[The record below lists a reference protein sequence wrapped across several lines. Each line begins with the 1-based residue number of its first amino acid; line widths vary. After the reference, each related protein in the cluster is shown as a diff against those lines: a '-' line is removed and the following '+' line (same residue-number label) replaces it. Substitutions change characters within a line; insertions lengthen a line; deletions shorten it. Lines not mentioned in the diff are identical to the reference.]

1 MRRSRLNVR
10 DAANLPDRKRE
21 DSAELRWRDCDAV
34 LKKLARQ
41 STATFMGG
49 SAVNSSSSTL
59 NAMLMA
65 VVIVATLY
73 FAREVL
79 LPIAL
84 ACILSFMLA
93 PPVRILQ
100 NHKVPRGLAVAAVV
114 LLAFFVIFML
124 GGIMAREVSRL
135 AKALPRYES
144 TISIKI
150 ERLQGFGTSGTLERA
165 QQVLQDL
172 GKQLR
177 GGEQKTSQE
186 QFAEQQEEAPIP
198 VEVREPRSALLR
210 VLTRLIDPLLG
221 PLATTA
227 IIIVFV
233 IFILLMRE
241 DLRDRL
247 IRLAG
252 STDIP
257 HTTAAIDDAARRLS
271 RFFLGQLAI
280 NTTFG
285 ILIGFGLFFIGIPSS
300 FVWGVLAGVLRFIPF
315 IGPIL
320 GLIFPLALA
329 ISVDPG
335 WSMVVWTMVLFL
347 GLEVVTGQL
356 IEPVIQGH
364 STGLSPVAVVVAAT
378 FWAWLWGPV
387 GLVLAVPLTVVLVV
401 LGRHVD
407 ALKFF
412 DVLLGDKPAL
422 SEAEGFYQR
431 MLARDPIEA
440 IEQAKS
446 YMSTRSLAC
455 YCDDVVRPAVMLAQK
470 DAERGILE
478 EDKKIHMRETVESLF
493 ADIAQ
498 ERWLAC
504 TEPDP
509 STMTSVAKLPIVTA
523 DQLIPSWQSAKPLL
537 VIGARTELDQAAAAI
552 FAALVEMHGVPARI
566 ERADMLSTCNIAN
579 LDLSGVV
586 WMCVSSVDLKTP
598 AHIRFAARRLKS
610 RAPHAKLLLGLWSKD
625 DTAGAELKDAIG
637 ADDYAC
643 TFHKAAT
650 IILRE
655 ATTGQERPTD
665 ALARAP
671 AA

>member
-1 MRRSRLNVR
+1 VS
-10 DAANLPDRKRE
+10 
-21 DSAELRWRDCDAV
+21 
-34 LKKLARQ
+34 
-41 STATFMGG
+41 
-49 SAVNSSSSTL
+49 SSSSTL
-59 NAMLMA
+59 NSMLIA

-73 FAREVL
+73 LAREVL
-79 LPIAL
+79 VPVAL

-93 PPVRILQ
+93 PPVRALQ
-100 NHKVPRGLAVAAVV
+100 NHRVPRGFAVAAVV

-124 GGIMAREVSRL
+124 GSIMARQVSHL
-135 AKALPRYES
+135 AKDLPRYES
-144 TISIKI
+144 TISTKI
-150 ERLQGFGTSGTLERA
+150 ERLQGVGTGGTLERA
-165 QQVLQDL
+165 QRVLEDL
-172 GKQLR
+172 RKQLG
-177 GGEQKTSQE
+177 GGEQKPGQE
-186 QFAEQQEEAPIP
+186 GFTEKEQRAPIP
-198 VEVREPRSALLR
+198 VEVQEPKGALLQ
-210 VLTRLIDPLLG
+210 VLTRLINPLLG

-233 IFILLMRE
+233 IFILSMRE

-271 RFFLGQLAI
+271 RLFLAQLAI
-280 NTTFG
+280 NAVFG
-285 ILIGFGLFFIGIPSS
+285 VLIGLGLLFIGIPSS

-335 WSMVVWTMVLFL
+335 WSMVLWTIVLFL
-347 GLEVVTGQL
+347 GLEVVTSQL

-364 STGLSPVAVVVAAT
+364 STGLSPVAVVLAAT

-387 GLVLAVPLTVVLVV
+387 GLVLAVPLTVILVV

-412 DVLLGDKPAL
+412 DVLLGDRPAL

-446 YMSTRSLAC
+446 YMTTHSLSG
-455 YCDDVVRPAVMLAQK
+455 YCDEVVRPGLMLAQK

-478 EDKKIHMRETVESLF
+478 DDKKIHMRETVESLS
-493 ADIAQ
+493 ADIAH
-498 ERWLAC
+498 EHWLA
-504 TEPDP
+504 TKEAQEL
-509 STMTSVAKLPIVTA
+509 TTTSAAKLPILNA
-523 DQLIPSWQSAKPLL
+523 EQLVPSWRSAKPLL

-552 FAALVEMHGVPARI
+552 FAALVEMHGVPTRV
-566 ERADMLSTCNIAN
+566 ERAEMLTARNIAN
-579 LDLSGVV
+579 LDLSGVAL
-586 WMCVSSVDLKTP
+586 MCVSSVDMKIP
-598 AHIRFAARRLKS
+598 AHIHFAARRLKS
-610 RAPHAKLLLGLWSKD
+610 RAPHAKLLLGLWSAKD
-625 DTAGAELKDAIG
+625 DKTGTDLMDAVG
-637 ADDYAC
+637 ADDFAR
-643 TFHKAAT
+643 TFHEAAA
-650 IILRE
+650 IILQR
-655 ATTGQERPTD
+655 ATADQERGAQ
-665 ALARAP
+665 ALAKAS
-671 AA
+671 AAHA

>member
-1 MRRSRLNVR
+1 VT
-10 DAANLPDRKRE
+10 
-21 DSAELRWRDCDAV
+21 
-34 LKKLARQ
+34 
-41 STATFMGG
+41 ST
-49 SAVNSSSSTL
+49 SSTL
-59 NAMLMA
+59 NSMLIA

-93 PPVRILQ
+93 PPVRMLQ
-100 NHKVPRGLAVAAVV
+100 NHRVPRGLAVAGVV

-124 GGIMAREVSRL
+124 GSTMARQVSRL
-135 AKALPRYES
+135 AKDLPRYEA
-144 TISIKI
+144 TISTKI
-150 ERLQGFGTSGTLERA
+150 QRLQDVGTGGTLERA
-165 QQVLQDL
+165 QQVLEDL
-172 GKQLR
+172 SKQL
-177 GGEQKTSQE
+177 GSGEQKPLEESV
-186 QFAEQQEEAPIP
+186 AEEDRRVPLP
-198 VEVREPRSALLR
+198 VEVREPKGAPLHIVSS
-210 VLTRLIDPLLG
+210 LISPLLG

-233 IFILLMRE
+233 IFILVMRE
-241 DLRDRL
+241 DLRDRM

-252 STDIP
+252 SADIP

-271 RFFLGQLAI
+271 RLFLAQLAI
-280 NTTFG
+280 NTVFG
-285 ILIGFGLFFIGIPSS
+285 VLIGFGLFFIGIPSS

-329 ISVDPG
+329 VSVDPG
-335 WSMVVWTMVLFL
+335 WSMLLWTVALFL
-347 GLEVVTGQL
+347 GLEVITSQL
-356 IEPVIQGH
+356 VEPVIQGH
-364 STGLSPVAVVVAAT
+364 STGLSPVAVLVAAT

-446 YMSTRSLAC
+446 YVMAHSLVD
-455 YCDDVVRPAVMLAQK
+455 YCDEVVRPALMLAQK
-470 DAERGILE
+470 DTDRGILE
-478 EDKKIHMRETVESLF
+478 DDRKVHIRETVQSLSD
-493 ADIAQ
+493 DIAH
-498 ERWLAC
+498 EHWLARREAK
-504 TEPDP
+504 TSTLP
-509 STMTSVAKLPIVTA
+509 SASKLPMLNTEELA
-523 DQLIPSWQSAKPLL
+523 PGWRSEKPLL

-552 FAALVEMHGVPARI
+552 LATLVGMHGVPARV
-566 ERADMLSTCNIAN
+566 ERAEMLKACNIAE
-579 LDLSGVV
+579 LDLSGVEL
-586 WMCVSSVDLKTP
+586 MCVSGVDMKTP
-598 AHIRFAARRLKS
+598 AHIHFAARRLKS
-610 RAPHAKLLLGLWSKD
+610 RAPHAKLLLGLWSAKED
-625 DTAGAELKDAIG
+625 KAGSELKEAVG
-637 ADDYAC
+637 ADDFAR
-643 TFHKAAT
+643 TFQQAAE

-655 ATTGQERPTD
+655 ASTGQEHRTK
-665 ALARAP
+665 
-671 AA
+671 AAASAAAVAHA

>member
-1 MRRSRLNVR
+1 VS
-10 DAANLPDRKRE
+10 
-21 DSAELRWRDCDAV
+21 
-34 LKKLARQ
+34 
-41 STATFMGG
+41 
-49 SAVNSSSSTL
+49 SSSSTL

-65 VVIVATLY
+65 VIIVATLY
-73 FAREVL
+73 LAREVL

-93 PPVRILQ
+93 PPVRMLH
-100 NHKVPRGLAVAAVV
+100 NRRVPRGLAVATVV

-124 GGIMAREVSRL
+124 GGIMARQVRHL
-135 AKALPRYES
+135 AKDLPRYES
-144 TISIKI
+144 TISAKI
-150 ERLQGFGTSGTLERA
+150 ERLQGFGTGGTLERA
-165 QQVLQDL
+165 QQVLEDL
-172 GKQLR
+172 SKQLG
-177 GGEQKTSQE
+177 GGEQKPAEGSLVAQE
-186 QFAEQQEEAPIP
+186 QAAPIP
-198 VEVREPRSALLR
+198 VEVREPRGALLHI
-210 VLTRLIDPLLG
+210 LSRLINPLLG
-221 PLATTA
+221 PLASTA

-233 IFILLMRE
+233 IFILVMRE

-257 HTTAAIDDAARRLS
+257 HTTAAIDDAANRLS
-271 RFFLGQLAI
+271 RLFLAQLAI
-280 NTTFG
+280 NATFG
-285 ILIGFGLFFIGIPSS
+285 VVIGIGLFLIGIPSS

-335 WSMVVWTMVLFL
+335 WSMVLWTIVLFV
-347 GLEVVTGQL
+347 GLEIIASQL

-387 GLVLAVPLTVVLVV
+387 GLVLAVPLTVILVV

-446 YMSTRSLAC
+446 YMMTHSLAG
-455 YCDDVVRPAVMLAQK
+455 YCDEVVRPGLLLAQK

-478 EDKKIHMRETVESLF
+478 DNKKIHMRETVESLS
-493 ADIAQ
+493 ADIAH
-498 ERWLAC
+498 EHRFASGKAHDT
-504 TEPDP
+504 TEESAAALP
-509 STMTSVAKLPIVTA
+509 MVAP
-523 DQLIPSWQSAKPLL
+523 DQLAPVWRSARPLL
-537 VIGARTELDQAAAAI
+537 VIGARTELDQAAAATL
-552 FAALVEMHGVPARI
+552 ATLVEMHGVPVRV
-566 ERADMLSTCNIAN
+566 ERPEMLTACNIGN
-579 LDLSGVV
+579 LDLSGVAL
-586 WMCVSSVDLKTP
+586 MCVSSVDLKTP
-598 AHIRFAARRLKS
+598 AHIHFAARRLKS
-610 RAPHAKLLLGLWSKD
+610 RAPRAKLLLGLWSAKD
-625 DTAGAELKDAIG
+625 DQTGAELKDAVA
-637 ADDYAC
+637 ADEFAR
-643 TFHKAAT
+643 TFHQAAA
-650 IILRE
+650 IILE
-655 ATTGQERPTD
+655 QATTDQEDGAKPPT
-665 ALARAP
+665 RAS
-671 AA
+671 AAHA

>member
-1 MRRSRLNVR
+1 
-10 DAANLPDRKRE
+10 
-21 DSAELRWRDCDAV
+21 
-34 LKKLARQ
+34 
-41 STATFMGG
+41 MGG
-49 SAVNSSSSTL
+49 SAVSSSSSTL
-59 NAMLMA
+59 NAMLMS
-65 VVIVATLY
+65 VIVVASLY

-124 GGIMAREVSRL
+124 GSIMARQVSRL
-135 AKALPRYES
+135 AKDLPRYES
-144 TISIKI
+144 TISAKI
-150 ERLQGFGTSGTLERA
+150 ERLQGFGTGGTLERA
-165 QQVLQDL
+165 QQVLADL
-172 GKQLR
+172 SKQI
-177 GGEQKTSQE
+177 GGGAQKPAE
-186 QFAEQQEEAPIP
+186 AQFAEEQEAAPIP
-198 VEVREPRSALLR
+198 VEVREPKGALLR
-210 VLTRLIDPLLG
+210 VLSRLINPLLG

-233 IFILLMRE
+233 IFILIMRE

-247 IRLAG
+247 IRVAG

-280 NTTFG
+280 NAAFG
-285 ILIGFGLFFIGIPSS
+285 MLIGFGLFFVGIPSS
-300 FVWGVLAGVLRFIPF
+300 FVWGVLAGILRFIPF

-335 WSMVVWTMVLFL
+335 WSMVVWTVILFL
-347 GLEVVTGQL
+347 GLELVTSQL

-446 YMSTRSLAC
+446 YMTTHSLAC
-455 YCDDVVRPAVMLAQK
+455 YCDDVVRPALMLAQK
-470 DAERGILE
+470 DTERGVLE
-478 EDKKIHMRETVESLF
+478 DDKKLHMRETVESLF
-493 ADIAQ
+493 ADIVH
-498 ERWLAC
+498 EHWLAC
-504 TEPDP
+504 TEPDA
-509 STMTSVAKLPIVTA
+509 SAMTPAARLPIVNP
-523 DQLIPSWQSAKPLL
+523 DQLVPAWQSAKPVL
-537 VIGARTELDQAAAAI
+537 VIGAHTELDQAAAAI
-552 FAALVEMHGVPARI
+552 LAALVEMHGIPASLA
-566 ERADMLSTCNIAN
+566 RADMLTANHIAD
-579 LDLSGVV
+579 LDLSGVAL
-586 WMCVSSVDLKTP
+586 MCVSSVDLKIP

-625 DTAGAELKDAIG
+625 DTAAAELKDAIG
-637 ADDYAC
+637 ADDFAC
-643 TFHKAAT
+643 TFHQAAA

-655 ATTGQERPTD
+655 ATTDREPARSQ
-665 ALARAP
+665 ARAS
-671 AA
+671 AAHA

>member
-1 MRRSRLNVR
+1 MLI
-10 DAANLPDRKRE
+10 
-21 DSAELRWRDCDAV
+21 AV
-34 LKKLARQ
+34 I
-41 STATFMGG
+41 
-49 SAVNSSSSTL
+49 V
-59 NAMLMA
+59 
-65 VVIVATLY
+65 VATLY

-93 PPVRILQ
+93 PPVRALQ
-100 NHKVPRGLAVAAVV
+100 NHKVPRGVAVAAVV

-124 GGIMAREVSRL
+124 GSMMAHQVSHL
-135 AKALPRYES
+135 AKDLPRYES
-144 TISIKI
+144 TISAKI
-150 ERLQGFGTSGTLERA
+150 ERLQGFGTGGTLERA

-172 GKQLR
+172 SKQLG
-177 GGEQKTSQE
+177 GGEQKAVQGPL
-186 QFAEQQEEAPIP
+186 AEEPAAPIP
-198 VEVREPRSALLR
+198 VEVHEPRGALLH
-210 VLTRLIDPLLG
+210 VLSRLINPLLG

-233 IFILLMRE
+233 IFILIMRE

-271 RFFLGQLAI
+271 RLFLAQLAI
-280 NTTFG
+280 NTAFG
-285 ILIGFGLFFIGIPSS
+285 ALVGLGLFFVGIPSS
-300 FVWGVLAGVLRFIPF
+300 FVWGVLAGILRFIPF

-320 GLIFPLALA
+320 GLVFPLTLA

-335 WSMVVWTMVLFL
+335 WSMVVWTILLFL
-347 GLEVVTGQL
+347 GLELITGQL

-407 ALKFF
+407 ELKFF

-422 SEAEGFYQR
+422 SEAQGFYQR

-446 YMSTRSLAC
+446 YMVTHSLAG
-455 YCDDVVRPAVMLAQK
+455 YCDEVVRPGLMLAQK

-478 EDKKIHMRETVESLF
+478 DNKKTHIRETIESLS
-493 ADIAQ
+493 ADIAHEHWLISK
-498 ERWLAC
+498 ERQ
-504 TEPDP
+504 D
-509 STMTSVAKLPIVTA
+509 STTSSATKLPVLAA
-523 DQLIPSWQSAKPLL
+523 DQLAPAWRSGKPLL
-537 VIGARTELDQAAAAI
+537 VIGARTELDQAAAAMLAT
-552 FAALVEMHGVPARI
+552 FVEMHGLSVRV
-566 ERADMLSTCNIAN
+566 ERAETLAACNIAN
-579 LDLSGVV
+579 LDLSGIAM
-586 WMCVSSVDLKTP
+586 MCVSSVDMKTP
-598 AHIRFAARRLKS
+598 AHIHFAARRLRS
-610 RAPHAKLLLGLWSKD
+610 RAPRAKLLLGLWSVKD
-625 DTAGAELKDAIG
+625 DQTATDLKDAVG
-637 ADDYAC
+637 ADDFAR
-643 TFHKAAT
+643 TFHQAAT
-650 IILRE
+650 IILQE
-655 ATTGQERPTD
+655 ATADHERGAKAP
-665 ALARAP
+665 ARAP
-671 AA
+671 AVHA